1 MRAEAAEVTFK
12 ALKVWQK
19 PISQDRSC
27 RSGSL
32 LSDGEKIP
40 SSVTSD
46 FKIHTKYTTWGFQA
60 GHTLNLWKSQ
70 TISPTYGFLSTKKK
84 PWNRKA
90 SVHRQNINSS
100 ENSLPA
106 PVAKAEANRLGKAA
120 RLNLSFKGTPTTRHG
135 GYLCAPLTSQKP
147 PRRWVAQIFLSI
159 SSQYRNRPKVMQRL
173 SVINNNKTIPW
184 PWPASNVHLA
194 KMCFSHQV
202 QLSKTRQK
210 KSINLSDP
218 QEAFSNAF

>member
-1 MRAEAAEVTFK
+1 MVRRY
-12 ALKVWQK
+12 LY
-19 PISQDRSC
+19 
-27 RSGSL
+27 L
-32 LSDGEKIP
+32 LLQ
-40 SSVTSD
+40 TL
-46 FKIHTKYTTWGFQA
+46 KYTLNTLLGAFRQA
-60 GHTLNLWKSQ
+60 TPL
-70 TISPTYGFLSTKKK
+70 ISKKVRLFPPHMVFTKKK

-147 PRRWVAQIFLSI
+147 PRCWVAQIFLSI
-159 SSQYRNRPKVMQRL
+159 SSWNRNRPKVMQRL
-173 SVINNNKTIPW
+173 SIINNNKTIPW

-202 QLSKTRQK
+202 QLSNTRQK
-210 KSINLSDP
+210 KSIDLSDP
-218 QEAFSNAF
+218 QKAFSDAF